1 MDACGIARRP
11 ARHAC
16 AVALDDAPARHDEGT
31 RGSTQAH
38 PGAAPHLSTFAAGLR
53 ACPKSLSART
63 HPRGKL
69 DDEGAHS
76 HRAKTSRAHR
86 ADRPGTGIFFRLPWR
101 RVLPNAEICPR
112 LLLTGKLR
120 LNLRVA

>member
-16 AVALDDAPARHDEGT
+16 AVALDDASARHVEGT

-38 PGAAPHLSTFAAGLR
+38 PVAAPALATFAAGLR
-53 ACPKSLSART
+53 ACSKSLSART

-76 HRAKTSRAHR
+76 HRAQTSRAHR
-86 ADRPGTGIFFRLPWR
+86 ADRLGTVFSSRIPWR

-112 LLLTGKLR
+112 LLLTGQLR